1 MTRRVSLQPLIGEGS
16 NGYAFTICR
25 EGSHPRHADPSMIT
39 TEGLSAVLEAV
50 DADRKAS
57 GLAAWMAAFPTALR
71 VPELSSLTA
80 REYEIVLRLAFGDR
94 VRSIA
99 GDLHLSQST
108 VRNHLTTV
116 FRKFNVSS
124 QNELLT
130 RLRPASAAAAHDQPA
145 GTRRPR

>member
-1 MTRRVSLQPLIGEGS
+1 MM
-16 NGYAFTICR
+16 A
-25 EGSHPRHADPSMIT
+25 
-39 TEGLSAVLEAV
+39 TEGLSAALQAV

-71 VPELSSLTA
+71 VPELSRLTA

-108 VRNHLTTV
+108 VRNHLTAV

-124 QNELLT
+124 QTELLA
-130 RLRPASAAAAHDQPA
+130 RLRPASETAARQQSA
-145 GTRRPR
+145 GDAVLRRFNTDT